1 MPHDFTIWHCHMTSS
16 YERGG
21 SFESGET
28 SVRLL
33 EAAIEVIERAGEAS
47 VHVRDVAA
55 AAGVSYSAV
64 QFHFGG
70 RSGLIDAAY
79 LELYRRELF
88 FMMAGF
94 AERVSAATGPD
105 HFAAAV
111 REILTLFFRPERAGV
126 RSHRAQI
133 LGAAAVRPAL
143 ASSLAAVHRESFRV
157 IADILDKPHRLGWLR
172 PDLEPAAMIAVFLAI
187 TNGRLLVELG
197 DTGVDLLDWDRA
209 ATAAVMAFLPETEP
223 M

>member
-1 MPHDFTIWHCHMTSS
+1 MPFNLPDDLAPA
-16 YERGG
+16 
-21 SFESGET
+21 ET
-28 SVRLL
+28 STRLL
-33 EAAIEVIERAGEAS
+33 DAAIEVIERDGEAS
-47 VHVRDVAA
+47 VRVRDVAA
-55 AAGVSYSAV
+55 TAGVTYSAV

-70 RSGLIDAAY
+70 RSGLIEAAY

-88 FMMAGF
+88 FMMKSF
-94 AERVSAATGPD
+94 AERITVASSPH
-105 HFAAAV
+105 HFADAV

-143 ASSLAAVHRESFRV
+143 AANLADVHRDSFGA

-187 TNGRLLVELG
+187 TNGRMLVELG
-197 DTGVDLLDWDRA
+197 DTGVNLDDWDRA
-209 ATAAVMAFLPETEP
+209 ATAAVMAFLPAP
-223 M
+223 DPG